1 MDPRRLALVLLLA
14 ACPAKSP
21 APSGTS
27 VSRPASS
34 PSAPGGGSAAS
45 VAGPTPAPDAP
56 PGAAVET
63 RTLAEVGI
71 EAASLD
77 RSADPCVDFYQFA
90 CGGWLAAHPIP
101 ADRASWSR
109 FSEIDEKNKTAL
121 RTLLESAADKP
132 EPQTKQIGDFY
143 TSCMDEAAIE
153 KAGLTA
159 IKPLLAKTTRTGTAR
174 GWLAALAEL
183 HRHGIWAGFTTS
195 AAPDLAKS
203 TVHVTTLDSGD
214 LGLPDRDYYLNA
226 DFAQL
231 RDGYREHVGR
241 MLALAGVAKPEAA
254 AADVL
259 AIETELA
266 KLTKSRAERRDVDAA
281 NNPTDLGKLAK
292 QARSIDWKAYFKA
305 LDVKPSTRISVG
317 TPAYF
322 AGLDAVRKR
331 FAPKRWAGFFTYHL
345 LRAAAPSLP
354 KPFADE
360 GFALRKL
367 VTGVGEQPPRYKR
380 CIDATTAALGEQVGH
395 AYIDRYFPP
404 SSRQTA
410 QALVDAI
417 AAAMHDEIRTLDW
430 MSEQTR
436 TTAQDKLAKLER
448 MVGYPDS
455 WRTYDFTVARDDFA
469 GNALRA
475 AAFETRRVLTRTGKP
490 VDRREWFMN
499 AFKVDAY
506 YNASANN
513 MALPAGILQPP
524 YFGADRSIAANLG
537 GLGMV
542 IGHELTHGFDDQGAK
557 FDASGNLASWWQ
569 PDDRAKFDE
578 RGTCVSA
585 MYDSFEALP
594 KHYVSGK
601 LTLGEDIADLGGVK
615 LAFQAYRTL
624 RKDAPRPIVADGFTE
639 DQQFFLAVG
648 QAWCFKLRPAEA
660 QRLLTT
666 DAHAPPKFRVYG
678 ALRNL
683 PAFAQAFSCAQGT
696 PMHPEASCSVW

>member
-1 MDPRRLALVLLLA
+1 MDARRLALVLLLA

-21 APSGTS
+21 APSGPPGN
-27 VSRPASS
+27 RPASS
-34 PSAPGGGSAAS
+34 PSVPDAGSAAP
-45 VAGPTPAPDAP
+45 VAEPSTPPSPSPGTPAQ
-56 PGAAVET
+56 T

-71 EAASLD
+71 EATSLD
-77 RSADPCVDFYQFA
+77 RTADPCVDFYQFA

-121 RTLLESAADKP
+121 RTLLEEAAAKP
-132 EPQTKQIGDFY
+132 DPRTKQIGDFY
-143 TSCMDEAAIE
+143 ASCMDEAGIE
-153 KAGLTA
+153 KAGLA
-159 IKPLLAKTTRTGTAR
+159 AVKPLLAKTSRVANAR
-174 GWLAALAEL
+174 AWLAALAEL
-183 HRHGIWAGFTTS
+183 HRHGIWVGFS
-195 AAPDLAKS
+195 ASADPDLANS
-203 TVHVTTLDSGD
+203 TIYVTTLDSGE
-214 LGLPDRDYYLNA
+214 LGLPDRDYYLKP

-231 RDGYREHVGR
+231 RDGYRDHVAR
-241 MLALAGVAKPEAA
+241 MLALAGIAKPEAV

-266 KLTKSRAERRDVDAA
+266 KLTKTRTERRDVDAA
-281 NNPTDLGKLAK
+281 NNPTELKRLAK
-292 QARSIDWKAYFKA
+292 QTRSVDWKAYFKA
-305 LDVKPSTRISVG
+305 LGVTPSKRILVG

-322 AGLDAVRKR
+322 AGLDGVRKR

-345 LRAAAPSLP
+345 LRATSPSLP
-354 KPFADE
+354 KAFADE
-360 GFALRKL
+360 GFALKRL

-380 CIDATTAALGEQVGH
+380 CIDATTVALGEQLGH
-395 AYIDRYFPP
+395 AYVDRYFPA
-404 SSRQTA
+404 SARQTA
-410 QALVDAI
+410 TALVDAI
-417 AAAMHDEIRTLDW
+417 AAAMHDEIGGLDW
-430 MSEQTR
+430 MSEPTR
-436 TTAQDKLAKLER
+436 KTAQDKLAKLER
-448 MVGYPDS
+448 MVGYPDT
-455 WRTYDFTVARDDFA
+455 WRSYDFTVARDDFS

-475 AAFETRRVLTRTGKP
+475 AAFETRRVLTRAGKP

-499 AFKVDAY
+499 TFKVDAY
-506 YNASANN
+506 YNPNANN

-537 GLGMV
+537 GIGMV

-569 PDDRAKFDE
+569 ADDRAKFDE
-578 RGTCVSA
+578 RGRCVSS

-594 KHYVSGK
+594 KQYVSGK

-624 RKDAPRPIVADGFTE
+624 RENAATPVVADGFTE
-639 DQQFFLAVG
+639 DQQFFLAVA

-683 PAFAQAFSCAQGT
+683 PAFSQAFSCAKGT
-696 PMHPEASCSVW
+696 PMHPEATCSVW